1 MFKLIKKWMDDW
13 NDLNRELNELGMF
26 FHCTSNG
33 CWVQYITPEET
44 KEVNTIDDKLRTIP
58 TNDHNTKS

>member
-1 MFKLIKKWMDDW
+1 MDDW

-58 TNDHNTKS
+58 TNDNNTKS

>member
-26 FHCTSNG
+26 FHCTSYG
-33 CWVQYITPEET
+33 CWIQYIDPHQT
-44 KEVNTIDDKLRTIP
+44 KEINTADDTSRKIP
-58 TNDHNTKS
+58 GSNR

>member
-1 MFKLIKKWMDDW
+1 MIKLIKKWINDW

-33 CWVQYITPEET
+33 CWIQYIEPT
-44 KEVNTIDDKLRTIP
+44 KNEAINTTDDKP
-58 TNDHNTKS
+58 